1 MILVRGRFQAA
12 AVAITL
18 GSVGMA
24 SEPPLDVPNSSGA
37 VIRRSRD
44 HRVGHERDGLRMY
57 RPYERGSESAR
68 KKMSRRR
75 YVAH

>member
-68 KKMSRRR
+68 KE
-75 YVAH
+75 

>member
-1 MILVRGRFQAA
+1 MILVRGPFQAA

-18 GSVGMA
+18 ASLGMA
-24 SEPPLDVPNSSGA
+24 SEPPRDVPNSSGT

-57 RPYERGSESAR
+57 RPYEQGSESAR
-68 KKMSRRR
+68 EK
-75 YVAH
+75 